1 MWFGRRRDP
10 RIGDEL
16 RFHRDRLIDDYM
28 AAGMDRAEATR
39 QAFLKLGNV
48 AQVEEAVRDVRG
60 RWLEDLAKDLRYT
73 LRTLR
78 RSPGFSTVATLSFA
92 LGIGAN
98 VAIFTLINAVMLRSL
113 ASAGAAS
120 ARADHASPGRARRA
134 GVVSALRAVP
144 RQRQIDLGR
153 VRAGLGQPGRRHR
166 RTGGVRHRGARQRRL
181 LHRPWNRAG
190 RGPVA
195 GHRGHAVGVHARSR
209 HQHPVLAAPIRRQ
222 SISARQ
228 DRHDSRSGLHDR
240 GGDAR
245 VVRGRQ
251 AWSTAGPDATA
262 RRDDDERGCSGDPP
276 TSTG

>member
-98 VAIFTLINAVMLRSL
+98 VAIFTLINAVMLRTLPVREPHRLVQITRLLDGHPGQVSYPL
-113 ASAGAAS
+113 FEQFRDNVKSISGAFAQASVNQA
-120 ARADHASPGRARRA
+120 
-134 GVVSALRAVP
+134 VV
-144 RQRQIDLGR
+144 D
-153 VRAGLGQPGRRHR
+153 R

-195 GHRGHAVGVHARSR
+195 GHRGHAVGVHAWSR

-222 SISARQ
+222 PISARQ

-240 GGDAR
+240 GRDAG
-245 VVRGRQ
+245 VVRGRP
-251 AWSTAGPDATA
+251 AWSTAGPDAAA
-262 RRDDDERGCSGDPP
+262 RRGR
-276 TSTG
+276 

>member
-28 AAGMDRAEATR
+28 AAGLDRAEATR

-78 RSPGFSTVATLSFA
+78 RSPGFSTS
-92 LGIGAN
+92 
-98 VAIFTLINAVMLRSL
+98 LRSRSRW
-113 ASAGAAS
+113 ASARTSPSSLDQRGDAADPAGARAAS
-120 ARADHASPGRARRA
+120 ARADHASPRRARRA

-181 LHRPWNRAG
+181 LHRPRTRAG

-195 GHRGHAVGVHARSR
+195 GHRGHAARGPRLERSS
-209 HQHPVLAAPIRRQ
+209 APRYWQRRFGGSPSALGKTVRFAIR
-222 SISARQ
+222 S
-228 DRHDSRSGLHDR
+228 SRSWG
-240 GGDAR
+240 
-245 VVRGRQ
+245 
-251 AWSTAGPDATA
+251 
-262 RRDDDERGCSGDPP
+262 
-276 TSTG
+276 